1 MSFDEKKLLF
11 GFVFD
16 GHTHSMGGGLRPA
29 LAAAVLT
36 ALTGVSA
43 LHRACIHSPA
53 LARARVPPPVLDL
66 ECSPSL
72 SSSIANQRQRCSSPC
87 TLRQVFSSAELCAS
101 LDSHTSS
108 SHTHTTPLTVVLFG
122 SKSCASCRAV
132 LSRLRQLDH
141 TLEQVR
147 FLHLNLAEET
157 RDAFVQ
163 RDVTHMPTAY
173 VYDASGGFIE
183 SHLCQRSGLRREL
196 HMHLL
201 KEKKAHTQQHCS
213 VSP

>member
-1 MSFDEKKLLF
+1 
-11 GFVFD
+11 
-16 GHTHSMGGGLRPA
+16 MGGGLRPA

-43 LHRACIHSPA
+43 LHRASIHSPP
-53 LARARVPPPVLDL
+53 LARVRVPPPLLDL

-72 SSSIANQRQRCSSPC
+72 SISSANQRSANQRQRCSSPC

-101 LDSHTSS
+101 LDSHTP
-108 SHTHTTPLTVVLFG
+108 HTHTTPLTVVLFG

-173 VYDASGGFIE
+173 VYDANGGFIE
-183 SHLCQRSGLRREL
+183 AHLCQRSGLRREL
-196 HMHLL
+196 LMHLL
-201 KEKKAHTQQHCS
+201 KEQYTHTQTHFS